1 MHWEVRFSVGCLRLA
16 ARVVSSYTLYTHLI
30 SYLVVSQTLV
40 GLSLA

>member
-1 MHWEVRFSVGCLRLA
+1 MTKVGCIRLA
-16 ARVVSSYTLYTHLI
+16 ARLVSSYALYTHLGYLI